1 MLKQP
6 TGASWR
12 ITPTNLLPDDADA
25 VAYIAAVEAADG
37 EALEPAVRLAINSFI
52 KGCKADGIWP
62 AIKASCIL
70 AGARTL
76 NGALQPLVGTAP
88 TNNNFVSGDY
98 NRKTGLKGNG
108 STKRLDANRAN
119 NEDPQFNFSRCV
131 YASEVDTGSE
141 GRYVSTSNNFIQ
153 SATSFIT
160 VRANANSSQ
169 VISGNINGFLGVSR
183 ASAASYSVRS
193 ANATTLQTVE
203 SNFYSTNTIN
213 IFGEGSNISN
223 ARIAF
228 YSVGEAL
235 NLALLDTRITALVN
249 ALVVAIP

>member
-1 MLKQP
+1 M
-6 TGASWR
+6 
-12 ITPTNLLPDDADA
+12 NLLLSDPAFLSVVSGVSYDPDAA
-25 VAYIAAVEAADG
+25 NYIAAVETADG
-37 EALEPAVRLAINSFI
+37 QSLEAAVKDAINAFFV
-52 KGCKADGIWP
+52 GCKADGTWR

-76 NGALQPLVGTAP
+76 NGALVPLAGTAP
-88 TNNNFVSGDY
+88 TNIGPFVSGDY

-119 NEDPQFNFSRCV
+119 NADPQFNFSRCV
-131 YASEVDTGSE
+131 YASEVDTGSA

-160 VRANANSSQ
+160 VRANADSSQ

-193 ANATTLQTVE
+193 ANATTLQTVG
-203 SNFYSTNTIN
+203 SNFYSANTIN

-223 ARIAF
+223 ARLSF
-228 YSVGEAL
+228 YSIGESL
-235 NLALLDTRITALVN
+235 NLALLDARVTTLIN
-249 ALVVAIP
+249 AFSAAIP

>member
-1 MLKQP
+1 M
-6 TGASWR
+6 SWL
-12 ITPTNLLPDDADA
+12 ITPQQKIDPDAA
-25 VAYIAAVEAADG
+25 AYLSRVEAVDG
-37 EALEPAVRLAINSFI
+37 QVLEAGVRTAVDNFVI
-52 KGCKADGIWP
+52 GCKADGIWD

-76 NGALQPLVGTAP
+76 NGALQPLAGTAP
-88 TNNNFVSGDY
+88 TNIGPFVSGDY

-119 NEDPQFNFSRCV
+119 NADPQFNFSRCV
-131 YASEVDTGSE
+131 YASEVDTGSA

-160 VRANANSSQ
+160 VRANADSSR

-193 ANATTLQTVE
+193 ANATTLQTVG
-203 SNFYSTNTIN
+203 SNFYSANTIN

-223 ARIAF
+223 ARLAF
-228 YSVGEAL
+228 YSIGEAL
-235 NLALLDTRITALVN
+235 DLALLDARVTTLVN
-249 ALVVAIP
+249 ALAAAIP